1 MNKVPFG
8 IDAGGFLRDAYE
20 VPNGL
25 GCGCV
30 CPVCGARL
38 VARQGEIVAWH
49 FAHIY
54 DRIGSETDDGCGET
68 TVHKVAKQV
77 LLSSSG
83 KTLHLPAL
91 PEYSI
96 GISRGKFRCKLLRCA
111 TEVLVERAN
120 RRVDVLATTQIVR
133 DAWPERGIA
142 HVSRRGGPLIIEIR
156 VSNPKDEAYVADV
169 SSAKMSA
176 IEISLSTE
184 DVFNEIAKGR
194 GDGLSALKRLVLG
207 PRIANRKW
215 LHFEPAFLGWTT

>member
-83 KTLHLPAL
+83 RPSTYRP
-91 PEYSI
+91 
-96 GISRGKFRCKLLRCA
+96 C
-111 TEVLVERAN
+111 
-120 RRVDVLATTQIVR
+120 
-133 DAWPERGIA
+133 
-142 HVSRRGGPLIIEIR
+142 
-156 VSNPKDEAYVADV
+156 
-169 SSAKMSA
+169 
-176 IEISLSTE
+176 LST
-184 DVFNEIAKGR
+184 
-194 GDGLSALKRLVLG
+194 AL
-207 PRIANRKW
+207 
-215 LHFEPAFLGWTT
+215 E